1 MTFRQPLMLTI
12 ARLEARRI
20 FVSPLAWTVLAVLQ
34 SVLGV
39 VFLLLILDYAQNPR
53 GPESAIGLSDYIG
66 GGLYSFATLLLLLV
80 MPLLTMRLF
89 AEDRKNGSLTLL
101 LASPV
106 SLIDV
111 VLGKFLGLFAF
122 IAATI
127 LLLAAMPLTLLV
139 GSSLDL
145 GRIAAGLLG
154 LSLMMMALGAAGL
167 YVSTLTREP
176 TIAAVAS
183 FGLLLM
189 LWLMQVLSSQPGW
202 IGKLLGYLAIVGHFE
217 NLRRGIFS
225 SADVIYYLLFTGLFL
240 WLAVLQL
247 DSERSR

>member
-1 MTFRQPLMLTI
+1 MPIVFTI
-12 ARLEARRI
+12 ARTEARRI

-34 SVLGV
+34 SILGV

-53 GPESAIGLSDYIG
+53 GPESSVGLSDYIG
-66 GGLYSFATLLLLLV
+66 GGLYSFATLVLLLV

-89 AEDRKNGSLTLL
+89 AEERKNGSLTLL

-106 SLIDV
+106 SLIEI

-127 LLLAAMPLTLLV
+127 LLLAAMPLMLLV
-139 GSSLDL
+139 GSNLDL

-154 LSLMMMALGAAGL
+154 LGLMMMALGAAGL

-202 IGKLLGYLAIVGHFE
+202 IGKLLGYLAMVGHFE

-225 SADVIYYLLFTGLFL
+225 SVDIVYYLLFTVLFL

-247 DSERSR
+247 DSERN

>member
-1 MTFRQPLMLTI
+1 MTLRQPLMLTI

-66 GGLYSFATLLLLLV
+66 GGLYSFATLVLLLV

-127 LLLAAMPLTLLV
+127 LLLAAMPLSLLV

-154 LSLMMMALGAAGL
+154 LGLMMMALGAAGL

-202 IGKLLGYLAIVGHFE
+202 IGKLLGYLAMVGHFE

>member
-1 MTFRQPLMLTI
+1 MSLVLTI
-12 ARLEARRI
+12 ARAEARRI

-34 SVLGV
+34 SILGV

-53 GPESAIGLSDYIG
+53 GPESSVGLSDYIG
-66 GGLYSFATLLLLLV
+66 GGLYSFATLVLLLV

-89 AEDRKNGSLTLL
+89 AEERKNGSLTLL

-106 SLIDV
+106 SLIEI
-111 VLGKFLGLFAF
+111 VLGKFLGLFSF
-122 IAATI
+122 IAAAT
-127 LLLAAMPLTLLV
+127 LLLAAMPLMLLV
-139 GSSLDL
+139 GSNLDL

-225 SADVIYYLLFTGLFL
+225 SVDIVYYLLFTVLFL

-247 DSERSR
+247 DSERNG

>member
-1 MTFRQPLMLTI
+1 MPIVFTI
-12 ARLEARRI
+12 ARTEARRI

-34 SVLGV
+34 SILGV

-53 GPESAIGLSDYIG
+53 GPESSVGLSDYIG
-66 GGLYSFATLLLLLV
+66 GGLYSFATLVLLLV

-89 AEDRKNGSLTLL
+89 AEERKNGSLTLL

-106 SLIDV
+106 SLIEI

-127 LLLAAMPLTLLV
+127 LLLAAMPLMLLV
-139 GSSLDL
+139 GSNLDL

-202 IGKLLGYLAIVGHFE
+202 IGKLLGYLAMVGHFE

-225 SADVIYYLLFTGLFL
+225 SVDIVYYLLFTILFL

-247 DSERSR
+247 DSERN

>member
-1 MTFRQPLMLTI
+1 MPVVLTI
-12 ARLEARRI
+12 ARTEARRI

-34 SVLGV
+34 SILGV

-53 GPESAIGLSDYIG
+53 GPESSVGLSDYIG
-66 GGLYSFATLLLLLV
+66 GGLYSFATLVLLLV

-89 AEDRKNGSLTLL
+89 AEERKNGSLTLL

-106 SLIDV
+106 SLIEI
-111 VLGKFLGLFAF
+111 VLGKFLGLFSF

-127 LLLAAMPLTLLV
+127 LLLAAMPLMLLV
-139 GSSLDL
+139 GSTLDL

-202 IGKLLGYLAIVGHFE
+202 IGKLLGYLAMVGHFE

-225 SADVIYYLLFTGLFL
+225 SVDIVYYLLFTVLFL

-247 DSERSR
+247 DSERN